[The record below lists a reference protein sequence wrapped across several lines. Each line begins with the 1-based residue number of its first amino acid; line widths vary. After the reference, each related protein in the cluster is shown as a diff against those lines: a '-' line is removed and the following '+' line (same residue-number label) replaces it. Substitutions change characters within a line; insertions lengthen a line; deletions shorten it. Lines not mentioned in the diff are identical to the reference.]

1 MTPEDTPE
9 GVPVSHRE
17 RVYTG
22 NIWAV
27 DKDTFE
33 LEGQTLVRDYI
44 CHMGAVAVVAVN
56 ERDEI
61 LVITQYR
68 HAVGHRMVELPA
80 GLLDI
85 AGEPPAAAAAR
96 ELLEETGYRASD
108 WAVLVD
114 LCTTPGSSSEALRI
128 FVARGVEFAAHDVA
142 ALDGEERGI
151 ERHWVALA
159 DAVEAVLGGKWQNP
173 TAVAGVLALAA
184 GGATRPADAPWP
196 LRDVEEATGRV
207 FRR

>member
-1 MTPEDTPE
+1 MIPQDTPLS
-9 GVPVSHRE
+9 VPVRDRE
-17 RVYTG
+17 RTYTG

-33 LEGQTLVRDYI
+33 LAGQTLVRDYI
-44 CHMGAVAVVAVN
+44 THMGAVAVVAVN
-56 ERDEI
+56 ERGEL

-80 GLLDI
+80 GLLDLP
-85 AGEPPAAAAAR
+85 GEPPAVAAAR
-96 ELLEETGYRASD
+96 ELLEETGYTAKR
-108 WAVLVD
+108 WEVLVD

-128 FVARGVEFAAHDVA
+128 FVARDLAAAPHDVA
-142 ALDGEERGI
+142 ALDGEEREI
-151 ERHWVALA
+151 ELHWVPLA
-159 DAVEAVLGGKWQNP
+159 SAVSAVLAGKWQNP

-184 GGATRPADAPWP
+184 AGPTRPADAPWP
-196 LRDVEEATGRV
+196 LRELEEATGRV